1 MGRRRQPGKLEPV
14 GPVVGALLQGL
25 GLEKRLQEYEAVH
38 VWEDVVGAAVAAHAR
53 ATAIQ
58 EGVLFVEVDSSV
70 WLQELGLLRESIVER
85 LNARLGAVWVRR
97 IVLSAERT
105 PSERALPGPEEG

>member
-1 MGRRRQPGKLEPV
+1 MGRRREPGKLEPV
-14 GPVVGALLQGL
+14 GPVVSALLHGL
-25 GLEKRLQEYEAVH
+25 GLERRLQEFEAVQ

-85 LNARLGAVWVRR
+85 LNARLGNLWVRR

-105 PSERALPGPEEG
+105 PPERVLPGPEEG